1 MTVSNMRHLIAALA
15 LAAAVAPARAQSAVM
30 ESLREAVASRWEFQ
44 RAHPLAKELFANR
57 ADEGGRMALIAE
69 LRPLATPAT
78 AAQAAASTPA
88 PGAQSA
94 SAIAVAWANFTLG
107 MAAEKQRPGAGEQD
121 LAVAAAAARGN
132 LGLNYELARLLG
144 EVGMYQRA
152 HTWQLE
158 VHRGMLEKGYVR
170 LPDLAKLELWKV
182 RETIKQG
189 RFQVA
194 RQGMEFARR
203 LDPMCPWV
211 PFQNLVL
218 HTHEHSIFGWDLG
231 YMWTSLLETLRL
243 LRYYDVQTLFLVN
256 LSRCLRIGLGIFGA
270 LGLLI
275 LFARHFPRI
284 AHPWAEKLPNAV
296 EMRVRYTA
304 IALIPL
310 SLAVGGAGYVALGLA
325 GAMLLWKHSSAD
337 ERSILRV
344 IVLGI
349 ALIPFMVMWERA
361 MCRHLDSRLGVNLY
375 HQAWS
380 RGYERP
386 LADRISGTS
395 AQDREDSLY
404 KALALSIQYKKQGNF
419 LRAAEYAREA
429 SRIDPG
435 SDFALL
441 NTGALSMAAF
451 EYPKAAATFAAA
463 RRQAP
468 GLVETWFNSSQA
480 ELYNNNSTNH
490 KKFLDQ
496 AAEIDAHWVT
506 QWLKDNDENFPVYP
520 AARKAMDPM
529 LRSGHAWQGAW
540 RSLLDLDFL
549 RVKVHAGIL
558 DIQGSWLLAAVLLA
572 CIALWFRFRQYS
584 KHSHGWDL
592 FECRICGR
600 VMCRTCR
607 KGVHCQNC
615 FKTVSGIQ
623 ENRIRME
630 LVARL
635 RHRAAVMAVRSGSTL
650 NSLFPGI
657 GQLYLGRG
665 GGRFL
670 WPLATSLLVGGLW
683 GMNHL
688 VMEYP
693 SFVLGPLRWLPCL
706 PLLALYAAFNL
717 KQLRTPINAGDL
729 VPAMPAAEREVSR

>member
-1 MTVSNMRHLIAALA
+1 M
-15 LAAAVAPARAQSAVM
+15 
-30 ESLREAVASRWEFQ
+30 
-44 RAHPLAKELFANR
+44 
-57 ADEGGRMALIAE
+57 
-69 LRPLATPAT
+69 
-78 AAQAAASTPA
+78 
-88 PGAQSA
+88 
-94 SAIAVAWANFTLG
+94 AVAWANFTLG

-121 LAVAAAAARGN
+121 LNVAAAQAKGN

-152 HTWQLE
+152 HSWQLE
-158 VHRGMLEKGYVR
+158 VHRSMLEKGYVR
-170 LPDLAKLELWKV
+170 VPDLAKLELWKV
-182 RETIKQG
+182 RETIRQG

-231 YMWTSLLETLRL
+231 YLWTSLLETTRL

-256 LSRCLRIGLGIFGA
+256 LSRCLRVGLGIFGA
-270 LGLLI
+270 LGMLI

-296 EMRVRYTA
+296 EMRVRYVA
-304 IALIPL
+304 IALVPL

-325 GAMLLWKHSSAD
+325 GAMLLWKHCSAD
-337 ERSILRV
+337 ERSVLRV
-344 IVLGI
+344 ILLGI
-349 ALIPFMVMWERA
+349 ALVPFLVMWERA
-361 MCRHLDSRLGVNLY
+361 MSRHLDSRLGVNLY
-375 HQAWS
+375 HQSWS
-380 RGYERP
+380 KGYERP
-386 LADRISGTS
+386 LADRIIGTP
-395 AQDREDSLY
+395 AHDIEDSLY
-404 KALALSIQYKKQGNF
+404 RALALSVQYKKQGNY
-419 LRAAEYAREA
+419 LRSSDFAREA
-429 SRIDPG
+429 SRIDP
-435 SDFALL
+435 SNDFALL
-441 NTGALSMAAF
+441 NNGNLSMATF
-451 EYPKAAATFAAA
+451 EYAKAAATFATA

-468 GLVETWFNSSQA
+468 QMMETWFNSSQA
-480 ELYNNNSTNH
+480 ELYTNNSSNH

-496 AAEIDAHWVT
+496 AAELDAQWVT

-520 AARKAMDPM
+520 ATRKAMDPM
-529 LRSGHAWQGAW
+529 LRSGHAWQGAL

-549 RVKVHAGIL
+549 KVKLHAGIL
-558 DIQGSWLLAAVLLA
+558 DIQGSWLLAAVFLA
-572 CIALWFRFRQYS
+572 GLALWFRFRQYS

-600 VMCRTCR
+600 IMCRTCR

-623 ENRIRME
+623 ENRIRVE

-635 RHRAAVMAVRSGSTL
+635 RHRAALIAVRAGSTL

-665 GGRFL
+665 GGRFM
-670 WPLATSLLVGGLW
+670 WPMATSLLVGLLW
-683 GMNHL
+683 GVNHL

-693 SFVLGPLRWLPCL
+693 AFVLGPLRWLPCL
-706 PLLALYAAFNL
+706 PLLALYGLFNL
-717 KQLRTPINAGDL
+717 KQLRSPISANDV
-729 VPAMPAAEREVSR
+729 VPAMPQSPSSEREAAR